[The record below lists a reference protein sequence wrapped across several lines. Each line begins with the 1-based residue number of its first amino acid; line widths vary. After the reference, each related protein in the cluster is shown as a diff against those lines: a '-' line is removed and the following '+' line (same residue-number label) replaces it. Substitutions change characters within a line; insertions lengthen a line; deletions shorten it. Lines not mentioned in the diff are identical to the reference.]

1 MGDTIPKCLMITRMS
16 IPAALKKIGIAIET
30 VTEIG
35 MNGTTEIGTG
45 RESVMDLLEV
55 TGTILKTK
63 T

>member
-1 MGDTIPKCLMITRMS
+1 MGDTIPKCLMITRTS

-35 MNGTTEIGTG
+35 MNGTEIETG

>member
-35 MNGTTEIGTG
+35 MNGTEIGTG

>member
-1 MGDTIPKCLMITRMS
+1 MGDTIPKCLMITRTS
-16 IPAALKKIGIAIET
+16 IPAALKKIGIVIET

-35 MNGTTEIGTG
+35 MNGTEIGTG